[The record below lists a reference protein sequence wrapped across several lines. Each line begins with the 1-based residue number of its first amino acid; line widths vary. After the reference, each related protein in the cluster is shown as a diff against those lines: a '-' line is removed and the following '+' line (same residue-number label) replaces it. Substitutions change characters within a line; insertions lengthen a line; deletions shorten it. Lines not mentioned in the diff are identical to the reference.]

1 MSYLIVKVYPLGDQY
16 ECDAD
21 REPYK
26 VVEDWRKERVTELYE
41 VYQINEDGSLT
52 LVKKYD
58 TALESGM
65 ALYFFNE
72 EDDWEEVEPTIIY
85 KFPDMTRH
93 DKVPKN
99 VKQYV
104 KNFEQ
109 VDANGNLSA
118 CGSLSYDNDGKH
130 YIYGEY
136 ADGVYTIGY

>member
-1 MSYLIVKVYPLGDQY
+1 M
-16 ECDAD
+16 
-21 REPYK
+21 
-26 VVEDWRKERVTELYE
+26 VEDWRKEKVKGLYE

-52 LVKKYD
+52 LVKEYE

-72 EDDWEEVEPTIIY
+72 EDDWEEVEPTVVY
-85 KFPDMTRH
+85 KFPNMTRH

-109 VDANGNLSA
+109 VGRNSNLFA
-118 CGSLSYDNDGKH
+118 CGNLSYDNDGKH
-130 YIYGEY
+130 YVYGEY
-136 ADGVYTIGY
+136 SDDVYTIGY

>member
-26 VVEDWRKERVTELYE
+26 VVEDWRKERVKELYE
-41 VYQINEDGSLT
+41 VYEINGDGSLT
-52 LVKKYD
+52 LVKEYES
-58 TALESGM
+58 ALESGM

-72 EDDWEEVEPTIIY
+72 EDDWEEVEPTVIY

-109 VDANGNLSA
+109 VGGSSNLVTR
-118 CGSLSYDNDGKH
+118 GSFSYDNDGKH
-130 YIYGEY
+130 YVYGEY
-136 ADGVYTIGY
+136 SDGLYNVGY